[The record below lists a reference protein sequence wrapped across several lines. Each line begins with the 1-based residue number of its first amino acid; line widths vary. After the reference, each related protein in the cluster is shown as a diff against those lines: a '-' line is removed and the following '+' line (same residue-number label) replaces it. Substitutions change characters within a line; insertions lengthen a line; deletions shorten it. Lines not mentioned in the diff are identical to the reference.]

1 MAAVAATPTPSA
13 TTISAN
19 VTFQSWDDSPPGM
32 QAPQTLANS
41 PATRP
46 QASVSLSEPPSE
58 DCSHAIRAPQVY
70 SSLPTTATSSHT
82 DAQLLVPQ

>member
-19 VTFQSWDDSPPGM
+19 VILQSWDDSPPGM
-32 QAPQTLANS
+32 QAPQTFANS

-46 QASVSLSEPPSE
+46 QASDSLSKPPSE
-58 DCSHAIRAPQVY
+58 LCSHAIRSPQEC
-70 SSLPTTATSSHT
+70 SPLPATFSH
-82 DAQLLVPQ
+82 AESQLLVPQ